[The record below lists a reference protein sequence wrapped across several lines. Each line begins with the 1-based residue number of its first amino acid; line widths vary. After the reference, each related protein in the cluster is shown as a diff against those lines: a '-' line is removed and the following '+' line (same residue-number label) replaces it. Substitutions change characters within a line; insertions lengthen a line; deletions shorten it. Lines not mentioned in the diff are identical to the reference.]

1 MRWIQILQIQ
11 PGVGQKSRDVGQIRT
26 EQYRWVSYFDKPYN
40 GIIFFFV
47 GWKYFWF
54 KLLIC
59 CKTLAKAEFKLVEK
73 KQQNRS
79 SKLNGF
85 IFFLTDWSRY
95 FLPFKNQ
102 QSFKSISIVD
112 LFGLAANG
120 NYLNDALVLMIKS
133 DKNKKLS
140 ASLTSSVAQNFD
152 NVIYQLASFQPI

>member
-1 MRWIQILQIQ
+1 M
-11 PGVGQKSRDVGQIRT
+11 
-26 EQYRWVSYFDKPYN
+26 
-40 GIIFFFV
+40 
-47 GWKYFWF
+47 
-54 KLLIC
+54 
-59 CKTLAKAEFKLVEK
+59 EK

-85 IFFLTDWSRY
+85 ILFFNGLKQI

-102 QSFKSISIVD
+102 QPFKSISIVD

-133 DKNKKLS
+133 NNNKKLS